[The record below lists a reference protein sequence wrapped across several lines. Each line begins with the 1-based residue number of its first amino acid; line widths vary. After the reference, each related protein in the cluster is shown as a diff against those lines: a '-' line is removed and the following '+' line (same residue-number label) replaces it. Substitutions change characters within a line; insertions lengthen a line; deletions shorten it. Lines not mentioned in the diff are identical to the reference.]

1 MAEEKNENASRVPD
15 NLLALPLWAA
25 ITAIGLLGAGVVV
38 GFTFL
43 ITSGPNEAE
52 RTAGGQVLLISLPA
66 LAVVTIVL
74 GSSWART
81 ERIDAM
87 QKGFLR
93 NTIGKKLETY
103 LIGPKLT
110 NHKRLFGPKLAKHE
124 PTPYPPL
131 FQRIDKFVSSSITSF
146 CYFHLFDEKERRF
159 DILVKS
165 NVFNIEIAF
174 YLHLATAPAG
184 YTAELNEQSYDLESL
199 RKWSVV
205 TAANPLLAIV
215 AATIHGSIAEGYT
228 VYVQAKPDG
237 RGGLSA
243 TYRLR
248 QKLVA
253 NFLTSPYLR
262 RYFSEDAAIASYYF
276 FAEAFA
282 TSGGSILDG
291 EAGALEVRP
300 EPKL

>member
-1 MAEEKNENASRVPD
+1 VAEEKNESSSRVPD

-25 ITAIGLLGAGVVV
+25 IIAIGLLSTGVVL

-43 ITSGPNEAE
+43 ITSGPNDAE

-66 LAVVTIVL
+66 LAVATVVL
-74 GSSWART
+74 GASWART

-103 LIGPKLT
+103 LVGPKSV
-110 NHKRLFGPKLAKHE
+110 KHE
-124 PTPYPPL
+124 ATPYPPI
-131 FQRIDKFVSSSITSF
+131 FKRMEKFFSSSITSF
-146 CYFHLFDEKERRF
+146 CYFHLFDDKERRF

-165 NVFNIEIAF
+165 NVFNIEIAY
-174 YLHLATAPAG
+174 YLHLATSPSG
-184 YTAELNEQSYDLESL
+184 YTAELNEKSYDLGSL
-199 RKWSVV
+199 KEWSVV

-215 AATIHGSIAEGYT
+215 AATIHGSISEGYT
-228 VYVQAKPDG
+228 VYVQAKPDES
-237 RGGLSA
+237 GGLKA

-248 QKLVA
+248 QKLQS

-276 FAEAFA
+276 FAEVFA
-282 TSGGSILDG
+282 TSGSTILGG

-300 EPKL
+300 DPATIERREK